1 MVQID
6 SESALIWPKTWS
18 GRSNWTLR
26 WIEIHGEL
34 LKASSA
40 SLNSSFEPRPIL
52 KIVCC
57 SKGAVWNSSPSEWY
71 SGCTLIHL
79 RSESTDRAIWIWW
92 SSSLSRFF
100 NFHSPGSKKRWL
112 SIQQQGW
119 MCSWAPDCFDY
130 QITKLTTTLLN
141 FLVVLTYYNRFG
153 FANYLCGQVLQTLA
167 TEALGE
173 WSCSESCPESCPELL
188 AHIADE
194 FGVRPTVHRHTCVEA

>member
-1 MVQID
+1 MVRID

-34 LKASSA
+34 LNASSA

-52 KIVCC
+52 KFVCC

-100 NFHSPGSKKRWL
+100 NFHSPESKKRWL

-130 QITKLTTTLLN
+130 QITKLTTTLLQ
-141 FLVVLTYYNRFG
+141 LFG
-153 FANYLCGQVLQTLA
+153 CFDVLQSIWVRQLPLWPSASNT
-167 TEALGE
+167 GH
-173 WSCSESCPESCPELL
+173 WSARRMVLL
-188 AHIADE
+188 RILPRILSRIA
-194 FGVRPTVHRHTCVEA
+194 GPHCRWVRR